1 MNTSRILKLTV
12 DNLENLDIEHG
23 LKELIAMQDSAERRE
38 LEVVRLES
46 PDVAPLFE
54 LRGRDGITISGDI
67 PELLTFLRG
76 GCQWEPKVMTHYAD
90 GENIFIQ

>member
-23 LKELIAMQDSAERRE
+23 LKELIAMQDSAQRRQ

-46 PDVAPLFE
+46 PDDALLFE